1 LFHAWVADP
10 HYIPCSPDEQGLGR
24 RSPLGSFL
32 ELSMVPVINLAQ
44 KLSLFE
50 EQWSPRVIAD
60 LNDCQVKLAK
70 VQGEFVWHHHAEED
84 ELFLVLK
91 GTLVIELRD
100 GSVTLGPGEMVVI
113 PKGVEHRPVAAEE
126 VHMMLVEPSR
136 ILHTGNV
143 VNERTVHTYQRI

>member
-1 LFHAWVADP
+1 
-10 HYIPCSPDEQGLGR
+10 
-24 RSPLGSFL
+24 
-32 ELSMVPVINLAQ
+32 MVPVINLAQ

-60 LNDCQVKLAK
+60 LNDSQVKLAK
-70 VQGEFVWHHHAEED
+70 VQGEFVWHHHADED

-100 GSVTLGPGEMVVI
+100 GSVTIGPGEMVVI

-126 VHMMLVEPSR
+126 VHMMLVEPTR

-143 VNERTVHTYQRI
+143 VNARTVHTYQRI